1 MTLNEIEIAANRGN
15 IAGGDFGLK
24 HTLRYEVLPEFYRK
38 VSEADPTWL
47 KKTST
52 LSIVTS
58 TRVYNLPQD
67 FRSMVGVYYQAPYA
81 AKPSEV
87 RYIGENPQLVAMAEI
102 VTAPSRPL
110 GYYIIQRTDNKK
122 FRALK
127 IDRPADTSYTF
138 PYIYRSRLIVSDDI
152 DDTELDQY
160 IPEEYQQAL
169 IAGLRRE
176 ILLDRF
182 GQGDQRAGIAASQ
195 FEEII
200 DQARNSGHDLARR
213 NLAIYCD

>member
-1 MTLNEIEIAANRGN
+1 
-15 IAGGDFGLK
+15 
-24 HTLRYEVLPEFYRK
+24 
-38 VSEADPTWL
+38 
-47 KKTST
+47 
-52 LSIVTS
+52 
-58 TRVYNLPQD
+58 
-67 FRSMVGVYYQAPYA
+67 
-81 AKPSEV
+81 
-87 RYIGENPQLVAMAEI
+87 MAEI
-102 VTAPSRPL
+102 VTAASRPL
-110 GYYIIQRTDNKK
+110 GYYIVQRSDNKK

-127 IDRPADTSYTF
+127 TDRPPDNVYTF
-138 PYIYRSRLIVSDDI
+138 PYTYRSRLVVAADDI

-200 DQARNSGHDLARR
+200 EQARSSGHDLARR

>member
-15 IAGGDFGLK
+15 LGSGDFHLK

-52 LSIVTS
+52 LNILTS
-58 TRVYNLPQD
+58 TRVYNLPED

-81 AKPSEV
+81 AKPSEI
-87 RYIGENPQLVAMAEI
+87 RYIGEDPKLVAMAEI
-102 VTAPSRPL
+102 VTAAARPL
-110 GYYIIQRTDNKK
+110 GYYIVQRTDNSK

-127 IDRPADTSYTF
+127 IDRPSDNAYTF
-138 PYIYRSRLIVSDDI
+138 PYTYRSRLIVSDDVA
-152 DDTELDQY
+152 DTELDGY

-169 IAGLRRE
+169 IVGLRRE

-182 GQGDQRAGIAASQ
+182 GQGDQRAAAAAQQ
-195 FEEII
+195 FEEIVE
-200 DQARNSGHDLARR
+200 QARSGGHDLARR